1 MERKKVSANSFRS
14 TGIKMR
20 RKKKKKKERGKKKKK
35 RSRRGN
41 THNVD
46 TLVSG
51 DTDLGALST

>member
-1 MERKKVSANSFRS
+1 MERKKVSANSSRHER
-14 TGIKMR
+14 IKMR
-20 RKKKKKKERGKKKKK
+20 RKKKKGAKKKKK
-35 RSRRGN
+35 KSKRGN